1 LDSPLI
7 GPTFDPATADEA
19 EIMARAALLEGQTLG
34 ELEDLTPPGVPV
46 AGKGSAGL
54 MIERFFGI
62 TANSLSAPDFPGAGI
77 ELKVVPVVTTVKG
90 GRRIKERTVIS
101 MIDYAAIVGE
111 RWDTA
116 HVRRKLDLLLVFYE
130 VEPNQPLPD
139 LRIVRALRWR
149 PEQPVDSLLE
159 HDWEAIKTKVVAGRA
174 EDLTESEGYVLG
186 ACTKGPGGGVLRS
199 QPNGPTLAPGRAFA
213 LKPSFTLNLLL
224 DAERN
229 HLPELRRLEDL
240 QRRYERFVGGT
251 VGAMAE
257 VVGLPSSRAKNWTA
271 RVVRKGVG
279 VAAGLDVEDLGLT
292 VRVPRLDPRLR
303 PYEAISFPTFRHK
316 DLVEEDWNDSL
327 LLSYVEYMLFAPTI
341 GQTKSTMPNRC
352 TVMKPVYWAPT
363 ADELSVIR
371 EEWTMFRDLIRA
383 GQANHLPTAA
393 KTHAIHIRTKGRDSH
408 DLDALPDGSLVT
420 KKAFWLNVSFVHD
433 LLKRYSA

>member
-1 LDSPLI
+1 LDSQTI
-7 GPTFDPATADEA
+7 GSTFDPATADEA

-34 ELEDLTPPGVPV
+34 ELEDLTPHGVPV

-62 TANSLSAPDFPGAGI
+62 TANSLSAPDFPRAGI
-77 ELKVVPVVTTVKG
+77 ELKVVPVVTTAKG

-101 MIDYAAIVGE
+101 MIDYPMIVGE
-111 RWDTA
+111 TWQTA
-116 HVRRKLDLLLVFYE
+116 HVRRKLDLLLVFYK
-130 VEPNQPLPD
+130 VKPKEPLSDFP
-139 LRIVRALRWR
+139 IVRALRWR
-149 PEQPVDSLLE
+149 PQPPVDSLLE

-186 ACTKGPGGGVLRS
+186 ACTKGPGGGVSKS
-199 QPNGPTLAPGRAFA
+199 QPNSSALAPGRAFA

-229 HLPELRRLEDL
+229 DLPELRRLDDL
-240 QRRYERFVGGT
+240 QRRYQRFVGST

-257 VVGLPSSRAKNWTA
+257 VVGLPSSRAKNWAA

-279 VAAGLDVEDLGLT
+279 VAAGLEIEDLGLT
-292 VRVPRLDPRLR
+292 VRVPRVDPALR
-303 PYEAISFPTFRHK
+303 PYEAISFPSFRHK
-316 DLVEEDWNDSL
+316 DLVDEDWNDSL
-327 LLSYVEYMLFAPTI
+327 LLSYLEYMLFAPTM
-341 GQTKSTMPNRC
+341 GQTRDTLPNRC
-352 TVMKPVYWAPT
+352 IVTTPVYWTPT
-363 ADELSVIR
+363 PDELSMIR

-383 GQANHLPTAA
+383 GRADRLPTAA
-393 KTHAIHIRTKGRDSH
+393 KTRAIHIRTKGRDSH
-408 DLDALPDGSLVT
+408 DLDELPDGSLVT